1 MQVSVLT
8 GDAVRSKV
16 PVVIVCHFED
26 ENRPSGYAAHADT
39 ITGKLVTDLLTAGDF
54 KGKMNETL
62 LAYSRTDDGARRILL
77 IGLGKR
83 SEFTLDRYRGTFS
96 TAARYLRDRRITTIA
111 FQAETPVHDFT
122 VSEAV
127 AAAVDGMLLGLYRFT
142 PFKTNDDTTAA
153 MEDCR
158 IFVDSDADLKAIRS
172 AADEARQIADAVAF
186 TRDLVSS
193 PANEMTP
200 VIMASKALEL
210 ASSSVR
216 VTVLER
222 DEIEQL
228 GMNALIGVAKG
239 SSEPPRFIILEYTGS
254 SETSPPIVLV
264 GKGVT
269 FDSGGICIKPAD
281 KMDQMKDDMAG
292 GAAVMGTIKAAATLS
307 LPIDIV
313 GIIPAAENLPGGSA
327 YKPSDVLR
335 SHSGKTIEVINTD
348 AEGRLLLA
356 DALSYGHSRYRP
368 QAMIDI
374 ATLTGACLVALGED
388 IIGMLGT
395 HVTVKERLT
404 ASAQATGEFLWE
416 LPLWDDYNE
425 LIKSDIADVKNT
437 GPRFAGTITA
447 ALFLKKFT
455 GTTPW
460 VHLDIAGPSWAS
472 KDKPYIPK
480 GASGCG
486 VRLLVHCLK
495 NWTDLDE

>member
-1 MQVSVLT
+1 MQISFLT
-8 GDAVRSKV
+8 GDAVRSTV
-16 PVVIVCHFED
+16 PVVIICHFED
-26 ENRPSGYAAHADT
+26 DNRPLGYAAHADE
-39 ITGKLVTDLLTAGDF
+39 ITEKLVTDILSAGDF
-54 KGKMNETL
+54 TGKKNETL
-62 LAYSRTDDGARRILL
+62 LAYSRTEDGARRILL
-77 IGLGKR
+77 LGLGKR
-83 SEFTLDRYRGTFS
+83 SEFTLDRYRGAFS
-96 TAARYLRDRRITTIA
+96 TAVRYLRDRRITTIA
-111 FQAETPVHDFT
+111 FQAETTVHDFT
-122 VSEAV
+122 VSDAV
-127 AAAVDGMLLGLYRFT
+127 SAAVDGMLLGLYRFT
-142 PFKTNDDTTAA
+142 PFKTTVDETAV
-153 MEDCR
+153 MKECR
-158 IFVDSDADLKAIRS
+158 IFVDNDADLKAIRH
-172 AADEARQIADAVAF
+172 AAEESRQIADAVIF

-200 VIMASKALEL
+200 AIMAAKALEL

-216 VTVLER
+216 VTVLET
-222 DEIEQL
+222 DEIEKL

-239 SSEPPRFIILEYTGS
+239 SSEPPRFIILEYTGAP
-254 SETSPPIVLV
+254 ETSSPVVLV

-269 FDSGGICIKPAD
+269 FDSGGICIKPSD

-292 GAAVMGTIKAAATLS
+292 GAAVMGTIKAAASLS
-307 LPIDIV
+307 LPINIV

-388 IIGMLGT
+388 LIGMLGT
-395 HVTVKERLT
+395 HDIIKERLT
-404 ASAQATGEFLWE
+404 VSAKATGEFLWE
-416 LPLWDDYNE
+416 LPLWDEYNE
-425 LIKSDIADVKNT
+425 LIKSDIADVKNA

-455 GTTPW
+455 GETPW

-495 NWTDLDE
+495 NWNALDE